1 MSKPIQR
8 SLSAW
13 LFWLASCGLVLGQIK
28 VETSFEP
35 STITQANHSTYK
47 VVINGSQQ
55 SPSGAV
61 PSVDGLRFSPQPRT
75 LKSASFIN
83 GVPSIRFEL
92 SFTVSPERQG
102 SFIVPPWNMK
112 VGNQSYTAPA
122 SKLEVLPPNQ
132 QDKIKQAQER
142 QQQADLR
149 QAAFLEFSSPRS
161 FLFEGETVQASVSL
175 FLWERLPVTRIEQVP
190 SKNGS
195 GFSMT
200 ELGQP
205 SEQRN
210 VRKNNKTYSV
220 YTWNFGLTGA
230 LPGRHNLS
238 FDSIIRIRVRNNR
251 NSTFSNPFFNDPFF
265 GFGREEGLNV
275 SSNSTPF
282 EVRALPLAN
291 RPSTFQGAIGSLS
304 ILSSIDRDR
313 VSVGDPVR
321 LTCKISGTGN
331 LAAIP
336 APSPSL
342 GEEFKVGPPAFSFE
356 GEMNTK
362 HSGSQTF
369 EFIITPLQA
378 GLLEIPPIAFS
389 FFQPE
394 EERYYTLAT
403 DAHSLRVD
411 PGEKWLAPPSTAK
424 GTTTQSVRMSTQGLF
439 QTESEPG
446 EWNVKLAIADPFH
459 SRTFWLSQLI
469 LTGILSGVIFLRI
482 KRLNP
487 KEEARRQREKHL
499 ETKTREALKHKDVS
513 GFHQALRRRIRLRVG
528 IACKHPNAS
537 ALSSSE
543 IINILN
549 HKGYPSNLVNGIIE
563 LLKICDELEYA
574 GSSSDVYSIE
584 ETYQK
589 SQAIL
594 SKIK

>member
-1 MSKPIQR
+1 MSRNILT
-8 SLSAW
+8 SLIPCLW
-13 LFWLASCGLVLGQIK
+13 GLASCGLVLGQIN

-35 STITQANHSTYK
+35 STITQANSSTYK
-47 VVINGSQQ
+47 VVIHGSQQ

-92 SFTVSPERQG
+92 SFAVSPERQG
-102 SFIVPPWNMK
+102 SFVVPPWKMK
-112 VGNQSYTAPA
+112 VGNQSYTVPA
-122 SKLEVLPPNQ
+122 AKLEVLPPNQ
-132 QDKIKQAQER
+132 KDKIKQAQER

-149 QAAFLEFSSPRS
+149 QAAFIEFFCPRP

-190 SKNGS
+190 LKNGS

-205 SEQRN
+205 SEERN
-210 VRKNNKTYSV
+210 VRRNNKSYTV

-230 LPGRHNLS
+230 LPGVHTLS
-238 FDSIIRIRVRNNR
+238 FDSVLRIRVRNNR

-265 GFGREEGLNV
+265 GFGREEGLKV
-275 SSNSTPF
+275 SSDTTNL
-282 EVRALPLAN
+282 EIRALPLTN
-291 RPSTFQGAIGSLS
+291 RPPNYQGAIGSLS
-304 ILSSIDRDR
+304 ILSRIDRDR

-321 LTCKISGTGN
+321 LTCKINGTGN

-336 APSPSL
+336 APSLSL

-356 GEMNTK
+356 GDMNTK
-362 HSGSQTF
+362 HSGTQTF

-378 GLLEIPPIAFS
+378 GLLEIPPVAFS

-394 EERYYTLAT
+394 EEKYFSLVT
-403 DAHSLRVD
+403 DAHPLRVD
-411 PGEKWLAPPSTAK
+411 PGEKWIAPPNPTTDSTS
-424 GTTTQSVRMSTQGLF
+424 QPVRKNIQDLF

-446 EWNVKLAIADPFH
+446 EWKAKLATTDPLR
-459 SRTFWLSQLI
+459 SSTLWLSQFI
-469 LTGILSGVIFLRI
+469 LTGILIGIIFFRI

-487 KEEARRQREKHL
+487 REEARKQKEKRL
-499 ETKTREALKHKDVS
+499 EIKTRDALKHKDVS
-513 GFHQALRRRIRLRVG
+513 GFHRALRRRIRLRVG
-528 IACKHPNAS
+528 IACKHSNTS

-543 IINILN
+543 IINLL
-549 HKGYPSNLVNGIIE
+549 HRKRYPEDIVSGIIE

-574 GSSSDVYSIE
+574 GVSSDVSGIE

-589 SQAIL
+589 SKAIL

>member
-1 MSKPIQR
+1 MLK
-8 SLSAW
+8 SLIPW
-13 LFWLASCGLVLGQIK
+13 LFWLASCGLVLGQIN

-35 STITQANHSTYK
+35 PTITQANSSTYK

-92 SFTVSPERQG
+92 SFTVTPERQG
-102 SFIVPPWNMK
+102 SFVVPQWSVK
-112 VGNQSYTAPA
+112 VGNQTYTVPA
-122 SKLEVLPPNQ
+122 AKLEVLPPNQ
-132 QDKIKQAQER
+132 QDKIKQAQKR

-149 QAAFLEFSSPRS
+149 QAAFLEFSCPRS

-175 FLWERLPVTRIEQVP
+175 FLWERLPVTRIEEVP

-210 VRKNNKTYSV
+210 VRRNNKTYSV
-220 YTWNFGLTGA
+220 YTWNFGLTAA
-230 LPGRHNLS
+230 LPGLHNLS
-238 FDSIIRIRVRNNR
+238 FDSMIRIRVRNNR

-265 GFGREEGLNV
+265 GFGREEGLTV
-275 SSNSTPF
+275 SSDSTPF
-282 EVRALPLAN
+282 EIRALPPAN
-291 RPSTFQGAIGSLS
+291 RPLNFQGAIGNLS

-336 APSPSL
+336 APSLSL

-356 GEMNTK
+356 GDMNTK
-362 HSGSQTF
+362 YSGIQTF

-378 GLLEIPPIAFS
+378 GLLEIPPVAFS

-394 EERYYTLAT
+394 EEKYYTLAT
-403 DAHSLRVD
+403 DTHPLRVD
-411 PGEKWLAPPSTAK
+411 PGEKWVAPPSPAT
-424 GTTTQSVRMSTQGLF
+424 GTTTQPARKSTQDLF

-446 EWNVKLAIADPFH
+446 EWNEKLTISDPLR
-459 SRTFWLSQLI
+459 SNTFWLSQLI
-469 LTGILSGVIFLRI
+469 LTGILSGVIFFRI

-487 KEEARRQREKHL
+487 REEARRQREKRL

-543 IINILN
+543 IINLLN
-549 HKGYPSNLVNGIIE
+549 RKGYPADLVTGIID

-574 GSSSDVYSIE
+574 GGSNNVSGIE
-584 ETYQK
+584 DTYEK

>member
-1 MSKPIQR
+1 MSRKVIR
-8 SLSAW
+8 SLAPW
-13 LFWLASCGLVLGQIK
+13 LFWLAFCGLLLGQIN

-35 STITQANHSTYK
+35 STITQANSSTYK

-61 PSVDGLRFSPQPRT
+61 PSVEGLRFSPQPRT

-83 GVPSIRFEL
+83 GIPSIRFEL
-92 SFTVSPERQG
+92 SFKVSPERQG
-102 SFIVPPWNMK
+102 SFVVPPWSVK
-112 VGNQSYTAPA
+112 VGNQSYTVPA
-122 SKLEVLPPNQ
+122 AKLEVLPPNQ

-142 QQQADLR
+142 QHQADLK

-161 FLFEGETVQASVSL
+161 FLFEGETIQASVNL

-210 VRKNNKTYSV
+210 VRRNNKTYSV

-230 LPGRHNLS
+230 LPGLHNLS

-265 GFGREEGLNV
+265 GFGREEGLKV

-282 EVRALPLAN
+282 EVRALPLTN
-291 RPSTFQGAIGSLS
+291 RPPTFQGAIGTLS
-304 ILSSIDRDR
+304 ILSNIDRDR

-336 APSPSL
+336 APSLSL
-342 GEEFKVGPPAFSFE
+342 GEAFKAGPPAFSFE
-356 GEMNTK
+356 GDMNTK
-362 HSGSQTF
+362 HSGTQTF
-369 EFIITPLQA
+369 EFIITPLQV
-378 GLLEIPPIAFS
+378 GLLEIPSVTFS

-394 EERYYTLAT
+394 EETYYNLAT
-403 DAHSLRVD
+403 DAHPLRVD
-411 PGEKWLAPPSTAK
+411 PGEKWMAPPSPAT
-424 GTTTQSVRMSTQGLF
+424 GITTQPVRKSTQDLF

-446 EWNVKLAIADPFH
+446 EWNGKLKITDSLH
-459 SRTFWLSQLI
+459 SNAFWLSQLI
-469 LTGILSGVIFLRI
+469 LTFILVGVIFFRI
-482 KRLNP
+482 KKLNP
-487 KEEARRQREKHL
+487 REEALRQREKRL
-499 ETKTREALKHKDVS
+499 ETKTREALKHKDTS

-543 IINILN
+543 IINLLSG
-549 HKGYPSNLVNGIIE
+549 KGFPADLVNGIIE

-574 GSSSDVYSIE
+574 GGSSDASSIE
-584 ETYQK
+584 KTYQK
-589 SQAIL
+589 SQIIL

>member
-1 MSKPIQR
+1 MLK
-8 SLSAW
+8 SLIPW
-13 LFWLASCGLVLGQIK
+13 LFWLASCGLVLGQIN

-35 STITQANHSTYK
+35 PTITQANSSTYK

-92 SFTVSPERQG
+92 SFTVTPERQG
-102 SFIVPPWNMK
+102 SFVVPPWSVK
-112 VGNQSYTAPA
+112 VGNQTYTVPA
-122 SKLEVLPPNQ
+122 AKLEVLPPNQ
-132 QDKIKQAQER
+132 QDKIKQAQKR

-149 QAAFLEFSSPRS
+149 QAAFLEFSCPRS

-175 FLWERLPVTRIEQVP
+175 FLWERLPVTRIEEVP

-210 VRKNNKTYSV
+210 VRRNNKTYSV
-220 YTWNFGLTGA
+220 YTWNFGLTAA
-230 LPGRHNLS
+230 LPGLHNLS
-238 FDSIIRIRVRNNR
+238 FDSMIRIRVRNNR

-265 GFGREEGLNV
+265 GFGREEGLTV
-275 SSNSTPF
+275 SSDSTPF
-282 EVRALPLAN
+282 EIRALPPAN
-291 RPSTFQGAIGSLS
+291 RPLNFQGAIGNLS

-336 APSPSL
+336 APSLSL

-356 GEMNTK
+356 GDMNTK
-362 HSGSQTF
+362 YSGIQTF

-378 GLLEIPPIAFS
+378 GLLEIPPVAFS

-394 EERYYTLAT
+394 EEKYYTLAT
-403 DAHSLRVD
+403 DTHPLRVD
-411 PGEKWLAPPSTAK
+411 PGEKWVAPPSPAT
-424 GTTTQSVRMSTQGLF
+424 GTTTQPARKSTQDLF

-446 EWNVKLAIADPFH
+446 EWNEKLTISDPLR
-459 SRTFWLSQLI
+459 SNTFWLSQLI
-469 LTGILSGVIFLRI
+469 LTGILSGVIFFRV

-487 KEEARRQREKHL
+487 REEARRQREKRL

-543 IINILN
+543 IINLLN
-549 HKGYPSNLVNGIIE
+549 RKGYPADLVTGIID

-574 GSSSDVYSIE
+574 GGSNNVSGIE
-584 ETYQK
+584 DTYEK

>member
-1 MSKPIQR
+1 MLK
-8 SLSAW
+8 SLIPW
-13 LFWLASCGLVLGQIK
+13 LFCLASCGLVLGQIN

-35 STITQANHSTYK
+35 PTITQANSSTYK

-92 SFTVSPERQG
+92 SFTVNPERQG
-102 SFIVPPWNMK
+102 SFVVPPWSVK
-112 VGNQSYTAPA
+112 VGNQTYTVPA
-122 SKLEVLPPNQ
+122 AKLEVLPPNQ
-132 QDKIKQAQER
+132 QDKIKQAQKR

-149 QAAFLEFSSPRS
+149 QAAFLEFSCPRS

-210 VRKNNKTYSV
+210 VRRNNKTYSV
-220 YTWNFGLTGA
+220 YTWNFGLTAA
-230 LPGRHNLS
+230 LPGLHNLS
-238 FDSIIRIRVRNNR
+238 FDSMIRIRVRNNR

-265 GFGREEGLNV
+265 GFGREEGLTV
-275 SSNSTPF
+275 SSDSTPF
-282 EVRALPLAN
+282 EIRALPPAN
-291 RPSTFQGAIGSLS
+291 RPLNFQGAIGNLS

-336 APSPSL
+336 APSLSL

-356 GEMNTK
+356 GDMNTK
-362 HSGSQTF
+362 YSGIQTF

-378 GLLEIPPIAFS
+378 GLLEIPPVAFS

-394 EERYYTLAT
+394 EEKYYTLAT
-403 DAHSLRVD
+403 DTHPLRVD
-411 PGEKWLAPPSTAK
+411 PGEKWVAPPSPAT
-424 GTTTQSVRMSTQGLF
+424 GTTTQPARKSTQDLF

-446 EWNVKLAIADPFH
+446 EWNEKLTTSDPLR
-459 SRTFWLSQLI
+459 SNTFWLSQLI
-469 LTGILSGVIFLRI
+469 LTGILSGVIFFRI

-487 KEEARRQREKHL
+487 REEARRQREKRL

-543 IINILN
+543 IINLLN
-549 HKGYPSNLVNGIIE
+549 RKGYPADLVTGIID

-574 GSSSDVYSIE
+574 GGSNDVSGIE
-584 ETYQK
+584 DTYQK

>member
-1 MSKPIQR
+1 MRRNILT
-8 SLSAW
+8 SLIPW
-13 LFWLASCGLVLGQIK
+13 LFCLASCGLVLGQIN

-35 STITQANHSTYK
+35 PTITQANNSTYK

-102 SFIVPPWNMK
+102 SFVVPPWSVK
-112 VGNQSYTAPA
+112 VGNQSYTVPA
-122 SKLEVLPPNQ
+122 AKLEVLPPNQ
-132 QDKIKQAQER
+132 QDKIKQAQKR
-142 QQQADLR
+142 QQQSDLR
-149 QAAFLEFSSPRS
+149 QAAFLEFSCPRS

-210 VRKNNKTYSV
+210 VRRNNKTYSV
-220 YTWNFGLTGA
+220 YTWNFGLTAA
-230 LPGRHNLS
+230 LPGLHNLS
-238 FDSIIRIRVRNNR
+238 FDSMIRIRVRNNR

-265 GFGREEGLNV
+265 GFGREEGLTV
-275 SSNSTPF
+275 SSDSTPF
-282 EVRALPLAN
+282 EIRALPPAN
-291 RPSTFQGAIGSLS
+291 RPLNFQGAIGNLS

-336 APSPSL
+336 APSLSL

-356 GEMNTK
+356 GDMNTK
-362 HSGSQTF
+362 YSGIQTF

-378 GLLEIPPIAFS
+378 GLLEIPPVAFS

-394 EERYYTLAT
+394 EEKYYTLAT
-403 DAHSLRVD
+403 DTHPLRVD
-411 PGEKWLAPPSTAK
+411 PGEKWVAPPSPAT
-424 GTTTQSVRMSTQGLF
+424 GTTTQPARKSTQDLF

-446 EWNVKLAIADPFH
+446 EWNEKLTISDPLR
-459 SRTFWLSQLI
+459 SNTFWLSQLI
-469 LTGILSGVIFLRI
+469 LTGILSGVIFFRI

-487 KEEARRQREKHL
+487 REEARRQREKRL

-543 IINILN
+543 IINLLN
-549 HKGYPSNLVNGIIE
+549 RKGYPADLVTGIID

-574 GSSSDVYSIE
+574 GGSNNVSGIE
-584 ETYQK
+584 DTYEK

>member
-1 MSKPIQR
+1 MSRKMLK
-8 SLSAW
+8 SLIPW
-13 LFWLASCGLVLGQIK
+13 LFWLASCGLVLGQIN

-35 STITQANHSTYK
+35 PTITQANSSTYK

-102 SFIVPPWNMK
+102 SFVVPPWSVK
-112 VGNQSYTAPA
+112 VGNQTYTVPA
-122 SKLEVLPPNQ
+122 AKLEVLPPNQ
-132 QDKIKQAQER
+132 QDKIKQAQKR

-149 QAAFLEFSSPRS
+149 QAAFLEFSCPRS

-210 VRKNNKTYSV
+210 VRRNNKTYSV
-220 YTWNFGLTGA
+220 YTWNFGLTAA
-230 LPGRHNLS
+230 LPGLHNLS
-238 FDSIIRIRVRNNR
+238 FDSMIRIRVRNNR

-265 GFGREEGLNV
+265 GFGREEGLTV
-275 SSNSTPF
+275 SSDSTPF
-282 EVRALPLAN
+282 EIRALPPAN
-291 RPSTFQGAIGSLS
+291 RPLNFQGAIGNLS

-336 APSPSL
+336 APSLSL

-356 GEMNTK
+356 GDMNTK
-362 HSGSQTF
+362 YSGIQTF

-378 GLLEIPPIAFS
+378 GLLEIPPVAFS

-394 EERYYTLAT
+394 EEKYYTLAT
-403 DAHSLRVD
+403 DTHPLRVD
-411 PGEKWLAPPSTAK
+411 PGEKWVAPPSPAT
-424 GTTTQSVRMSTQGLF
+424 GTTTQPARKSTQDLF

-446 EWNVKLAIADPFH
+446 EWNEKLTTSDPLR
-459 SRTFWLSQLI
+459 SNTFWLSQLI
-469 LTGILSGVIFLRI
+469 LTGILSGVIFFRI

-487 KEEARRQREKHL
+487 REEARRQREKRL

-543 IINILN
+543 IINLLN
-549 HKGYPSNLVNGIIE
+549 RKGYPADLVTGIID

-574 GSSSDVYSIE
+574 GGSNDVSGIE
-584 ETYQK
+584 DTYQK